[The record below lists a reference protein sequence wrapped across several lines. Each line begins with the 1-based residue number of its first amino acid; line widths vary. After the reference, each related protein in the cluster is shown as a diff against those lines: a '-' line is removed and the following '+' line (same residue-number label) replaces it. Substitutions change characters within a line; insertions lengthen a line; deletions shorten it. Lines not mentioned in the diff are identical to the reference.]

1 MGNIIVSYHIF
12 YKSLIRRVAV
22 RNQSIILLSVLLG
35 VMLTSLTGCSTKDPR
50 SNTENQ
56 TGSENL
62 PADGSATEQT
72 ATDSN
77 SNAAIAAQL
86 TVAVIPDYPP
96 FSFDENGEPKG
107 ICIDILNEVS
117 IRTGIDIAYE
127 MTPFNRA
134 LENVKEGVTDA
145 MTPIYKTVEREA
157 YLDFTAESLV
167 PDSNSFFV
175 RSDANIQFDGNFSTL
190 KDYTIG
196 LVFNNSFGT
205 DFDTAVSKGT
215 LKTEGASNIDGI
227 IKKLIGKRQDIIIGG
242 TYPVLYISKTLGV
255 GDQIKAL
262 TPPVSNEFIVMCF
275 TKKTDHTTTIKRIND
290 TLKEMKADGTIE
302 QIISTYE

>member
-1 MGNIIVSYHIF
+1 MR
-12 YKSLIRRVAV
+12 YKYVLLISVFL
-22 RNQSIILLSVLLG
+22 IILFS
-35 VMLTSLTGCSTKDPR
+35 SFTGCSTKDPR
-50 SNTENQ
+50 SNTEQQ

-72 ATDSN
+72 NANSD
-77 SNAAIAAQL
+77 SNAALATQL

-96 FSFDENGEPKG
+96 FSFDEKGEPKG

-117 IRTGIDIAYE
+117 LRTGIDIAYK

-145 MTPIYKTVEREA
+145 MTPIYRTPEREA
-157 YLDFTAESLV
+157 FLSFTSESLV

-175 RSDANIQFDGNFSTL
+175 RSDANIQFDGNFSAL
-190 KDYTIG
+190 KAYTIG
-196 LVFNNSFGT
+196 LVFNNSFGSA
-205 DFDTAVSKGT
+205 FDTAVSNGT

-255 GDQIKAL
+255 SDQIKAL
-262 TPPVSNEFIVMCF
+262 TPPVSNEFIVLCF
-275 TKKTDHTTTIKRIND
+275 TKKTDHTATAKRIND
-290 TLKEMKADGTIE
+290 ALKEMKADGTID